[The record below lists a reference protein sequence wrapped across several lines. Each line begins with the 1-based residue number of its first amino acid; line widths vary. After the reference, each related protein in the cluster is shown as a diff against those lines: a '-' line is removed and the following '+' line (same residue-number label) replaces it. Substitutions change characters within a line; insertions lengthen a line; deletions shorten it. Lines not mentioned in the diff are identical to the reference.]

1 MMARQKQGKPAALVM
16 LPAAIL
22 IMSFT
27 AAALRAQTNDSVEL
41 MKEKVADLI
50 KYGRL
55 TETVPLLEKLV
66 VAEPKEPKHQVSLG
80 FGLLAQAASTQDA
93 TEAKQLRV
101 RARNAFIK
109 AKELGTDEPRIDGLI
124 EGIPESG
131 SVEGGRF
138 SPNVTADTLMT
149 AAEADFSQGKM
160 DEALANY
167 QKALDIDPHL
177 YEAALF
183 CGDVYLQ
190 KGDYTQ
196 AEAWYQKAIAID
208 PNREIAYRYSAT
220 PLEKQGK
227 TLEARDRY
235 IEAYITEPY
244 NKLAQAGLVGWGQ
257 ATKTALAHPRIDI
270 PVKVTYDA
278 GGKININMDASVMLS
293 KAQDGSSAWI
303 VYGGTRKLW
312 KDEKFA
318 KTYPNETT
326 YRHSL
331 AEEVD
336 AIRTVLS
343 LAAEDKNIKTLSPAL
358 AKLKKLNDEG
368 LLEAYILIAKPDAGI
383 AKDYRDYL
391 QQHRDKLRQYAV
403 EYVLTGGGK

>member
-1 MMARQKQGKPAALVM
+1 MVRHKHGKITTLLM
-16 LPAAIL
+16 LPALIL
-22 IMSFT
+22 LMSFT
-27 AAALRAQTNDSVEL
+27 SATLRAQTDDSVEV

-66 VAEPKEPKHQVSLG
+66 VAEPKDPKHQINLA
-80 FGLLAQAASTQDA
+80 FGLLALAASTQDA
-93 TEAKQLRV
+93 AEAKQLRV

-109 AKELGTDEPRIDGLI
+109 ARELGTDEARIDGLI
-124 EGIPESG
+124 EGIPEDG
-131 SVEGGRF
+131 STEGARF
-138 SPNVTADTLMT
+138 SPNVTADRLMT

-160 DEALANY
+160 DEALVNY
-167 QKALDIDPHL
+167 QKALEVDPHL

-190 KGDYTQ
+190 KGDYAQ
-196 AEAWYQKAIAID
+196 AEVWYQKAIAID

-227 TLEARDRY
+227 AVEVRDRY

-244 NKLAQAGLVGWGQ
+244 SKLAQAGLVGWGQ
-257 ATKTALAHPRIDI
+257 ATKTPLAHPRIDI
-270 PVKVTYDA
+270 PVTVTKDA
-278 GGKININMDASVMLS
+278 NGKANFNLDASILMS
-293 KAQDGSSAWI
+293 KIQDGSFAWI
-303 VYGGTRKLW
+303 LYATTRTAW
-312 KDEKFA
+312 IDGKFA
-318 KTYPNETT
+318 KTFPNETT

-331 AEEVD
+331 PEEID
-336 AIRTVLS
+336 ALQAVLS
-343 LAAEDKNIKTLSPAL
+343 LAMSDKKVKTLSPTL

-368 LLEAYILIAKPDAGI
+368 LLEAYILIAKADAGI
-383 AKDYRDYL
+383 AMDYPSYL
-391 QQHRDKLRQYAV
+391 QQHRDKLRQYVV